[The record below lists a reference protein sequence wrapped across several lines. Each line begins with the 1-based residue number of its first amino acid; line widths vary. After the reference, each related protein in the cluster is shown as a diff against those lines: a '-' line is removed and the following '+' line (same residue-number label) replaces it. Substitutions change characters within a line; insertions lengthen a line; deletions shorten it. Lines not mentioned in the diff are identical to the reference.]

1 MGKEVEE
8 NEEGSLLSFL
18 QGKGQFLKRERGQL
32 YQMIPGVH

>member
-8 NEEGSLLSFL
+8 NEESSLLSFL
-18 QGKGQFLKRERGQL
+18 QKKGQFLKRKSGQL